1 MNLTRCIK
9 RMMIAVCGLLIISG
23 CGDKKS
29 PTESKNTAPTA
40 LFVVLPMMGS
50 LDTDFQADASKSND
64 SEDPGS
70 ALQVRWDWENDGV
83 WDTDYQA
90 AKSAS
95 HRYTTLGAKTIK
107 LEVKDSGDLLST
119 AVNTILV
126 AEMGTL
132 ADVDGNSYKTIK
144 IGNQWWMAENLK
156 ATHYRNGDAVPQVT
170 DNAAWTALNTGA
182 YCNYENDA
190 SNATTYGRLY
200 NWYAATDVR
209 KLAPLGW
216 HVPTDAEWKTLET
229 ALGMSPA
236 DIEGTWG
243 RGDGIGGKMKET
255 SATHWAGPNEGAT
268 NASGFTALPAGSR
281 RNTDG
286 AFADKGNNALFW
298 CSSEMN
304 ATSAWT
310 RGLAYN
316 DALVYRLNVVYTAGN
331 SIRCI
336 KD

>member
-1 MNLTRCIK
+1 
-9 RMMIAVCGLLIISG
+9 
-23 CGDKKS
+23 
-29 PTESKNTAPTA
+29 
-40 LFVVLPMMGS
+40 
-50 LDTDFQADASKSND
+50 
-64 SEDPGS
+64 
-70 ALQVRWDWENDGV
+70 
-83 WDTDYQA
+83 
-90 AKSAS
+90 
-95 HRYTTLGAKTIK
+95 
-107 LEVKDSGDLLST
+107 
-119 AVNTILV
+119 
-126 AEMGTL
+126 
-132 ADVDGNSYKTIK
+132 
-144 IGNQWWMAENLK
+144 
-156 ATHYRNGDAVPQVT
+156 
-170 DNAAWTALNTGA
+170 
-182 YCNYENDA
+182 
-190 SNATTYGRLY
+190 
-200 NWYAATDVR
+200 
-209 KLAPLGW
+209 
-216 HVPTDAEWKTLET
+216 LET